1 MLEEK
6 VLNTIQEYSLIENGN
21 NIVIGVSGGPDSM
34 ALLNVLINLKN
45 SKKIDCNIFVA
56 HINHGIRKE
65 ADEETEYVKDFC
77 KKRNIECFIKK
88 EKVEKLAISS
98 RNE

>member
-6 VLNTIQEYSLIENGN
+6 VLKTLQKYELIENGN

-34 ALLNVLINLKN
+34 ALLNVLLFLKET
-45 SKKIDCNIFVA
+45 KKIEVNLIVA

-65 ADEETEYVKDFC
+65 AEEETQ
-77 KKRNIECFIKK
+77 
-88 EKVEKLAISS
+88 
-98 RNE
+98 